1 MAMDYYEVLGV
12 GRDASAEDIKK
23 AYRQLAMQYHPDR
36 NAEDDAEDRFKEV
49 TAAYEV
55 LRDPEKRE
63 RYDRYGEA
71 GVGRETGPFGGFGGF
86 GDALEVF
93 MREFGVGGFGDMFG
107 GSRSNQEPRRGS
119 SLKVSVDVSLAD
131 AATGV
136 SRTIRLP
143 VLEKCDRC
151 AGSGAE
157 PGTTAST
164 CPGCQGAGEVRQ
176 IQRSMLGQFVS
187 VRPCPQCEGEGT
199 RIDHPCSTCRSA
211 GRVRREKKIKIDVPA
226 GISSDDY
233 LKLGRRGNHGPRG
246 GPPGDLIV
254 RVEVEE
260 DPRFQRRG
268 DDLICDVPI
277 TFSQAALG
285 AEVTV
290 PTVDGESNLTIPEG
304 IQSGQLLRM
313 RGQGMPHLRSEGR
326 GDQLVRV
333 LVWTPTGLDS
343 EQREALE
350 ALSQVEVE
358 PPEPKRDDPGFW
370 ERVKAAF
377 TA

>member
-1 MAMDYYEVLGV
+1 MDYYEVLGV
-12 GRDASAEDIKK
+12 RRDAPAEEIKK
-23 AYRQLAMQYHPDR
+23 AYRQLAMRYHPDR

-71 GVGRETGPFGGFGGF
+71 AVGRDTGPFGGFGGF

-93 MREFGVGGFGDMFG
+93 MREFGGGGFGDMFG
-107 GSRSNQEPRRGS
+107 GRRASREPRRGS
-119 SLKVSVDVSLAD
+119 SLKVSVTVTLAE

-136 SRTIRLP
+136 PRTIRLP
-143 VLEKCDRC
+143 VLSRCDHC
-151 AGSGAE
+151 DGTGAE
-157 PGTTAST
+157 PGTTAIS
-164 CPGCQGAGEVRQ
+164 CPTCQGAGEVRQ
-176 IQRSMLGQFVS
+176 IQRSMLGQFVA
-187 VRPCPQCEGEGT
+187 VRPCPDCDGEGT
-199 RIDHPCSTCRSA
+199 RIEHPCATCHSA
-211 GRVRREKKIKIDVPA
+211 GRVRREKKIKIDVPP

-233 LKLGRRGNHGPRG
+233 LKLGGRGNHGPRG
-246 GPPGDLIV
+246 GPPGDVIV
-254 RVEVEE
+254 RVEVEA

-268 DDLICDVPI
+268 DDLVADLPV

-285 AEVTV
+285 ADVIVPTIEGESTLTV
-290 PTVDGESNLTIPEG
+290 PPG

-333 LVWTPTGLDS
+333 LVWTPTELDS
-343 EQREALE
+343 EQRAALE
-350 ALSQVEVE
+350 ELGRIEAD
-358 PPEPKRDDPGFW
+358 PPEPKHDDPGFW